1 MKSKDKVKRHMK
13 LTLKN
18 IIIILALILIILY
31 LLIFYNHYLGENEV
45 YAKEQSK
52 QINNQENIKISKA
65 EQINLDEIIE
75 KNANTNQKEEYIVE
89 EVDLEYIT
97 KYQNN
102 NNLPKETIQVLQE
115 GREGKQQITKKR
127 TYENGE
133 IVSEE
138 QVNSKVIKASV
149 SKIVEVGTGNF
160 KNNYKVKTGDI
171 VYVTS
176 DRVGIM
182 VEPSETSQKIA
193 TLTRGTELKVL
204 SVHND
209 WYRIS
214 GQGTSGYI
222 KIENTTYQNQ
232 NSKTEL
238 QGKSNTGSNTIAK
251 LSFDINL
258 NKPSR
263 TFFRTI

>member
-1 MKSKDKVKRHMK
+1 
-13 LTLKN
+13 
-18 IIIILALILIILY
+18 
-31 LLIFYNHYLGENEV
+31 
-45 YAKEQSK
+45 
-52 QINNQENIKISKA
+52 
-65 EQINLDEIIE
+65 
-75 KNANTNQKEEYIVE
+75 
-89 EVDLEYIT
+89 
-97 KYQNN
+97 
-102 NNLPKETIQVLQE
+102 
-115 GREGKQQITKKR
+115 
-127 TYENGE
+127 
-133 IVSEE
+133 
-138 QVNSKVIKASV
+138 
-149 SKIVEVGTGNF
+149 
-160 KNNYKVKTGDI
+160 
-171 VYVTS
+171 
-176 DRVGIM
+176 M

-204 SVHND
+204 SVQND